1 MAPWSDMG
9 AIMEKWNGTWASV
22 ENTIMDAGISP
33 ASTEAIRKATAEFRH
48 EGRKW
53 AAYQAARRWLSYA
66 YDFRRDYATLGA
78 YAKALCFAEGHGLYG
93 GSPRKPGT
101 GTTRHPAFRFLGK
114 GRRHATDG
122 EAWTAAIAA
131 VAAESQADVTVD
143 PDGRLAIAVFV
154 DGAVAYVPVGILLA
168 TEPEARK
175 TFALHAA
182 RRGWHCMSKKL
193 IAAAAKE
200 LEAAEKEIEVT
211 EPPTIIRERIEVKEA
226 KEK

>member
-53 AAYQAARRWLSYA
+53 AAYQAARQWLSYA

-114 GRRHATDG
+114 GRRHAADG
-122 EAWTAAIAA
+122 AAWTAAIAA
-131 VAAESQADVTVD
+131 VAAESHADVTVD

-182 RRGWHCMSKKL
+182 KRGWRCMSKKL

-211 EPPTIIRERIEVKEA
+211 EPPTIIRERIEER
-226 KEK
+226 